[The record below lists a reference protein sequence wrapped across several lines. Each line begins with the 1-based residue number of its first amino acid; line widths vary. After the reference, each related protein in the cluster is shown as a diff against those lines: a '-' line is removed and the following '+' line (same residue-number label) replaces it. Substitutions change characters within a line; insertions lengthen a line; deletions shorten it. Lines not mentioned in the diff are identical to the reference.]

1 MSRIGGDYTPK
12 SNVPQIIDRET
23 KRDNVAKVT
32 RTYAHTRTA
41 SQSVNLATAAV
52 GVKAE
57 KVEKTEKAEKTEKV
71 GTGTWTMEAM
81 DKAVQLRALLAR
93 PNAKPEKIV
102 KAASEL
108 YKAAKGLDPAPED
121 LMARKVRE
129 FPEEVRKNIAANAD
143 WILNNPDK
151 IHAKGSAVIDLLQ
164 AVSNAA
170 SI

>member
-1 MSRIGGDYTPK
+1 
-12 SNVPQIIDRET
+12 
-23 KRDNVAKVT
+23 
-32 RTYAHTRTA
+32 
-41 SQSVNLATAAV
+41 V

-129 FPEEVRKNIAANAD
+129 FPEEVRRNIAVNAD

-151 IHAKGSAVIDLLQ
+151 IHPKGSAVIDLLQ

-170 SI
+170 RI

>member
-1 MSRIGGDYTPK
+1 MSKIGGGDYTPK
-12 SNVPQIIDRET
+12 SNVPQNIDRET

-32 RTYAHTRTA
+32 RTHEHTRTA
-41 SQSVNLATAAV
+41 SQSVKLATATV

-57 KVEKTEKAEKTEKV
+57 KAEKPEKPEKV
-71 GTGTWTMEAM
+71 GTGTWNMEAM

-129 FPEEVRKNIAANAD
+129 FPEEVRRNIAANAD

-170 SI
+170 RI